1 MAPAVLI
8 AAELRDLL
16 EPGSIPGAT
25 VTWLPAD
32 SATPAGGYAAIVPL
46 LSRRIGPAELAGLPH
61 LRIVANCAV
70 GLDNVDLAA
79 CAARGVVVTNTPD
92 VLTDATA
99 DLTLALA
106 LAAARRMKEGQELI
120 ERGAWKG
127 WDPRL
132 LLGLELSGAT
142 LGIVGAGRIGRA
154 VGLRARAFGMR
165 LCYADHAP
173 KPTFELET
181 GALFLSLDRLLARS
195 DIVTLHVPSSS
206 ETRRLLD
213 ARAFAR
219 MKQGAI
225 LINTARGDVVDEE
238 ALVHALTSGHLGGVG
253 LDVFA
258 DEPQVPEAL
267 VRHPR
272 AIVLPHLGSATVRT
286 RRAMAQLAVRN
297 VHALLSGDPL
307 LTPVVAP

>member
-1 MAPAVLI
+1 
-8 AAELRDLL
+8 
-16 EPGSIPGAT
+16 
-25 VTWLPAD
+25 
-32 SATPAGGYAAIVPL
+32 
-46 LSRRIGPAELAGLPH
+46 
-61 LRIVANCAV
+61 
-70 GLDNVDLAA
+70 
-79 CAARGVVVTNTPD
+79 
-92 VLTDATA
+92 
-99 DLTLALA
+99 
-106 LAAARRMKEGQELI
+106 
-120 ERGAWKG
+120 
-127 WDPRL
+127 
-132 LLGLELSGAT
+132 
-142 LGIVGAGRIGRA
+142 
-154 VGLRARAFGMR
+154 
-165 LCYADHAP
+165 
-173 KPTFELET
+173 
-181 GALFLSLDRLLARS
+181 LLARS

-238 ALVHALTSGHLGGVG
+238 ALVHALTSGHLGAVG